1 MEESCEQRME
11 CCRGKLM
18 VSEKRRG
25 GKGRAPTVEEVP
37 GAWLGQWCFERQS
50 EGTAKIYFGERE
62 EERERERERGRER
75 KRMWMRVGVY
85 VPKLCTVYLLCCLS
99 I

>member
-1 MEESCEQRME
+1 MK
-11 CCRGKLM
+11 GW
-18 VSEKRRG
+18 
-25 GKGRAPTVEEVP
+25 KGRALTVKEVP
-37 GAWLGQWCFERQS
+37 GAWLGQWCFDRQS

-62 EERERERERGRER
+62 EERERRERERKRERGRERGRER
-75 KRMWMRVGVY
+75 KREWVRVGVY